1 MVDDTGGGR
10 DDRTVAAVTVAAEV
24 PPPPPKPV
32 PSDLEQLLQRLLGG
46 AQTPQPAPPVKTLIT
61 VIKTL
66 LQNLL
71 PMSPSPDSR
80 TQQGPG
86 RWDWATVL
94 CFSCGKTGHG
104 ATRCPVLDVSFLF
117 LLPGWKAEK
126 VGSRY
131 AMISPHV
138 VAECR
143 RAENGD

>member
-1 MVDDTGGGR
+1 MAASHLSGDATASQTGTFGF
-10 DDRTVAAVTVAAEV
+10 RTVATTATGWGPDTAAC
-24 PPPPPKPV
+24 PT
-32 PSDLEQLLQRLLGG
+32 SQDLNHCDRNFTAEF
-46 AQTPQPAPPVKTLIT
+46 ASHESI
-61 VIKTL
+61 
-66 LQNLL
+66 
-71 PMSPSPDSR
+71 PDSR

-126 VGSRY
+126 LGSRY
-131 AMISPHV
+131 AMISPRV